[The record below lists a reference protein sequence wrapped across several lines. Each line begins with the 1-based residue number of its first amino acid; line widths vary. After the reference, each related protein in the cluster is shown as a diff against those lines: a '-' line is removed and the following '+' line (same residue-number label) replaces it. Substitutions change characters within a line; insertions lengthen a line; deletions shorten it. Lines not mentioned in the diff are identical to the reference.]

1 MVVIGGD
8 GSSNGE
14 KKDKEN
20 LLLFRHD
27 QNNSEK
33 QWIPLDTVDI
43 SGPIN
48 IARFAQNAAPHHT
61 LAVGA
66 RQVHILKIEAKSP
79 WKVTPYK
86 TIDQTKLREKCW
98 VSVDVFGFRPS
109 KCTVTAAYF

>member
-1 MVVIGGD
+1 M
-8 GSSNGE
+8 
-14 KKDKEN
+14 
-20 LLLFRHD
+20 LLFRHD

-33 QWIPLDTVDI
+33 QWIPIDTVDI

-66 RQVHILKIEAKSP
+66 RLVHILKIEAKSP

-98 VSVDVFGFRPS
+98 VGSNLKDKELISTVKKWLKIVFNFVFIAPDVGLNRFS
-109 KCTVTAAYF
+109 TV